1 MLTTYPWPPIV
12 VFAKHCLLIEPETR
26 HRLSTAID
34 AAHVDA
40 VAVGSPHFSVQE
52 FEGLARLVAGLRVR
66 VPFYVCTAR
75 ATLRQIEERGHAQ
88 VIRDADIDIVVD
100 TCVVVTPILPA
111 SGGVL
116 MTNSGKFAHYGPAN
130 TGYEVVYGSLEDC
143 VRSAV
148 SGSVVRDEAL
158 WTW

>member
-1 MLTTYPWPPIV
+1 MGLEAQGLA
-12 VFAKHCLLIEPETR
+12 VFGE
-26 HRLSTAID
+26 
-34 AAHVDA
+34 VDA
-40 VAVGSPHFSVQE
+40 VAVGSPHFSLQE
-52 FEGLARLVAGLRVR
+52 FEELARLVAGRRVR

-75 ATLRQIEERGHAQ
+75 ATLRELEEHGLESPLSTAG
-88 VIRDADIDIVVD
+88 IDIIVD

-116 MTNSGKFAHYGPAN
+116 MTNSGKFAHYGPSN

-148 SGSVVRDEAL
+148 AGEILRDEAR